1 MNGSCAPEDLGRI
14 MPVHNIPHNRKT
26 AMQAFL
32 YTVINMHL

>member
-14 MPVHNIPHNRKT
+14 MPFHDFPHHRKI

-32 YTVINMHL
+32 DTLINMHL